1 MKHRTAAYLA
11 AAWAIVFAAPHIYW
25 ATGRTDGLGTALSDR
40 VVHDAGTSM
49 AISCAGI
56 ALFCLCGAA
65 VALATVQNWP
75 ASRQT
80 LIRRTVIALTWFGAV
95 LLIARSVDIYV
106 EFNLVLTGLEHIP
119 ADQHAD
125 FLHLSRWFMFCYG
138 PWFALGAIVWTRLA
152 WRYTRV
158 HRVLPATQQSRSR
171 TARPDESTRN
181 PVSSGIS
188 ATRVD

>member
-25 ATGRTDGLGTALSDR
+25 ATGRKDGLGTALSEQAVR
-40 VVHDAGTSM
+40 DAGSGM

-65 VALATVQNWP
+65 VAMTTVQDWP
-75 ASRQT
+75 ASRQALLRRA
-80 LIRRTVIALTWFGAV
+80 LIVLTWFGAV
-95 LLIARSVDIYV
+95 LLIARSLDIYV

-119 ADQHAD
+119 ADQHTN

-138 PWFALGAIVWTRLA
+138 PWFAVGAIAWTRLA
-152 WRYTRV
+152 WLYTRGPAA
-158 HRVLPATQQSRSR
+158 LPAPQPADGARFR
-171 TARPDESTRN
+171 RVTA
-181 PVSSGIS
+181 
-188 ATRVD
+188 